1 MKRII
6 LFSIVFLSMFGM
18 TSGCALKK
26 ENPFTEPPTAPPSSI
41 KTPANRPN
49 EKTLIEPSITLLFD
63 FGDDRIPIN
72 FKVQISDVKIPLLW
86 SIMQEELTNKGIAL
100 EYDDY
105 GRELG
110 VLITKIGD
118 QKNGEDGKYWQY
130 FVNGEYAKVGVSQYG
145 LKAGDAVEW
154 KFTDNKLKSKN

>member
-26 ENPFTEPPTAPPSSI
+26 QASFTEPLTAQPSSI
-41 KTPANRPN
+41 KTPV
-49 EKTLIEPSITLLFD
+49 EPSVTLLFD
-63 FGDDRIPIN
+63 FGDDRIRIN

-86 SIMQEELTNKGIAL
+86 PIMQEELTNKGIAL

-118 QKNGEDGKYWQY
+118 KKNGEDGKYWQY

>member
-1 MKRII
+1 
-6 LFSIVFLSMFGM
+6 
-18 TSGCALKK
+18 
-26 ENPFTEPPTAPPSSI
+26 
-41 KTPANRPN
+41 
-49 EKTLIEPSITLLFD
+49 
-63 FGDDRIPIN
+63 
-72 FKVQISDVKIPLLW
+72 
-86 SIMQEELTNKGIAL
+86 MQEELTNKGIAL

-118 QKNGEDGKYWQY
+118 KKNGEDGKYWQY

>member
-6 LFSIVFLSMFGM
+6 LFSIVFLSMFGI

-100 EYDDY
+100 EYYDS

-118 QKNGEDGKYWQY
+118 KKNGE
-130 FVNGEYAKVGVSQYG
+130 NGEYAKVGVSQYG